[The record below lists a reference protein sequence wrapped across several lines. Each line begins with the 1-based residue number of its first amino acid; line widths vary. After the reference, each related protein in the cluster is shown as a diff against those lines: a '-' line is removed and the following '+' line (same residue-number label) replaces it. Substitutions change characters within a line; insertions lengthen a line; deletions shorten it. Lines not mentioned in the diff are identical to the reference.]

1 MDLNS
6 KTITAEHSQWT
17 RDLQVLVEGSLS
29 LPEGMTPIQSLLEV
43 SGTNEITETTLENG
57 KLSLSGVAYFKI
69 LYLDAEGGF
78 SGFDAESEF
87 SRTVELPDAPDEA
100 QVLAWGTFSDISAEQ
115 SDPSHIAI
123 HSVIDVD
130 IYHGAN
136 AQYSLL
142 DIPAD
147 DPGLHAKQQACRLAT
162 LSCVRAAKTYVQA
175 QVRVPQ
181 SMPAVKRI
189 LSERGYAMLRKV
201 TVEEGRAAAEGELR
215 IFLIYESMD
224 KNAPLQT
231 FEETLPFGDVLHDDA
246 LRADS
251 QVFCLA
257 NLETLASEIDA
268 QDGDLIRI
276 SAAIG
281 LHWIGRAFSETSV
294 VTDLFDERHETQ
306 LSHTAL
312 CGCLL
317 SEGTCLKK
325 ILRLS
330 AEIPAGSPEVSRI
343 LFSSA
348 YPSILSAHAEGGVL
362 HLEGAIHLLLCYTTA
377 QAGIHSTAL
386 LLPFETELSYPQAL
400 DGAALFFQS
409 FCEYTL
415 AEGSG
420 REIELKCCLDLCAWE
435 CASQEVSAVSAASL
449 SPLAE
454 PKPCGI
460 LVYYPDGTESRW
472 DIAKKFKVDPAE
484 IAHAEDDGPLPRGKK
499 LLLLSR

>member
-231 FEETLPFGDVLHDDA
+231 FEETL
-246 LRADS
+246 
-251 QVFCLA
+251 
-257 NLETLASEIDA
+257 ASEIDA

-484 IAHAEDDGPLPRGKK
+484 IAHAEGDGPLPRGKK